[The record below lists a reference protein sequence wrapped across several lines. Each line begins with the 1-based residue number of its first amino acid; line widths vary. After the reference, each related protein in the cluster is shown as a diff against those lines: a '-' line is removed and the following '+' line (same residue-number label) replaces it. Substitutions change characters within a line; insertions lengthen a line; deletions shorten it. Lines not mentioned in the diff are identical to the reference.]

1 MRVVTRASIESEQ
14 VAVDQPR
21 PLMDQR
27 SRAHQLGHGRWLS
40 RAPVLGKASPVA
52 QEDSRLRYED
62 SRCGRATNELREGL
76 TMAAEQSRKR
86 QIAEQS
92 RERQIAEDNPREIR
106 KVIAQIEESLRVLSG
121 IAQRTRAKRLLVSG
135 AAVTGA
141 ALVAKRLA
149 SRPSGLDFG
158 RLFERMPENAP
169 PKLMFRNISA
179 IRDNTERILRLLE
192 SERTTAGPELRRD
205 PAL

>member
-1 MRVVTRASIESEQ
+1 
-14 VAVDQPR
+14 
-21 PLMDQR
+21 
-27 SRAHQLGHGRWLS
+27 
-40 RAPVLGKASPVA
+40 
-52 QEDSRLRYED
+52 
-62 SRCGRATNELREGL
+62 
-76 TMAAEQSRKR
+76 MAAERSRKR

-92 RERQIAEDNPREIR
+92 RKRPIAEQSRKRQIADDNPREIR
-106 KVIAQIEESLRVLSG
+106 RVIAQMEESLRVLSG
-121 IAQRTRAKRLLVSG
+121 IAQRTRAKRLLISG

-149 SRPSGLDFG
+149 SRSSGLDLG

-179 IRDNTERILRLLE
+179 IRENTERILQLLE
-192 SERTTAGPELRRD
+192 SERTSAGPEPRRD